1 MSAITL
7 PFVSVADPA
16 VRDEGA
22 IDPLGLST
30 VADRLADWV
39 LPGMTSRMA
48 RPRFLTAIAVSAKVC
63 EGCAERPAGDGSSTA
78 STVFEWLV
86 VEGFARQT
94 DREKVRQTPGIE
106 KVSTALKAELQMSAK
121 VYLKTPSV
129 FGFHGVYKRL
139 ARHVGLVDDDMRLNA
154 NGYKLLRVWEREQGL
169 EGFADGRGTVFRGW
183 RDAVR
188 EAYEAGY
195 STRSTTWSGWEQ
207 LARHLAP
214 SRTCEQEDQFL
225 WRLLVHATGD
235 QRGEIL
241 NLVAKPKCRAAIAD
255 SASDYDSVACL
266 MPLSSPELA
275 SRWRVIQAFESFAG
289 PLDDAFH
296 RLQLL
301 ATNSGAQPVSA
312 FDFENIKQIRS
323 FAKQLPKS
331 LRTAITLM
339 ADAPSPLPG
348 MFERIANYF
357 ESVTT
362 GSELFEAILRRHTD
376 VQKAKPPQGKR
387 EWFERAADDRVM
399 VRPPHRRT
407 DLPPD
412 ITIWLRPYRLRTAVK
427 SFCDDLRPVK

>member
-1 MSAITL
+1 MIA
-7 PFVSVADPA
+7 
-16 VRDEGA
+16 G
-22 IDPLGLST
+22 
-30 VADRLADWV
+30 
-39 LPGMTSRMA
+39 
-48 RPRFLTAIAVSAKVC
+48 TAKAGISAK
-63 EGCAERPAGDGSSTA
+63 E
-78 STVFEWLV
+78 
-86 VEGFARQT
+86 
-94 DREKVRQTPGIE
+94 
-106 KVSTALKAELQMSAK
+106 
-121 VYLKTPSV
+121 YLKTPNV

-154 NGYKLLRVWEREQGL
+154 NGYKLLRVWEQEQGL
-169 EGFADGRGTVFRGW
+169 DGFSDGRGRVFRGW

-188 EAYEAGY
+188 EAYQAGH
-195 STRSTTWSGWEQ
+195 STRNATWPGWKQ
-207 LARHLAP
+207 LCLHLAP
-214 SRTCEQEDQFL
+214 SRTCEHEDTFL
-225 WRLLVHATGD
+225 WRLLSDPTGD
-235 QRGEIL
+235 QRGEIF
-241 NLVAKPKCRAAIAD
+241 NLVATPKCRAVLAR
-255 SASDYDSVACL
+255 STSDYDSVACL
-266 MPLSSPELA
+266 LPLSSPELA

-301 ATNSGAQPVSA
+301 ATNSGTQPVSA
-312 FDFENIKQIRS
+312 FDFENSKEIRS
-323 FAKQLPKS
+323 FAKQLRKS

-348 MFERIANYF
+348 MFERIANCF

-412 ITIWLRPYRLRTAVK
+412 IPIWLRPYRLRTAVK
-427 SFCDDLRPVK
+427 SFCDDLRLVR